1 MHRVSV
7 AGIGI
12 SGVAVVEIGIKD
24 GPLGGKELHAGE
36 VQLVVALV
44 PSLILE
50 GDGAYAFAVN
60 GNRAFRTGNLFSVLL
75 FQFLGNIE
83 ISCP

>member
-7 AGIGI
+7 AGIRI
-12 SGVAVVEIGIKD
+12 SGAAVVEIGIKD

-44 PSLILE
+44 PSLC
-50 GDGAYAFAVN
+50 
-60 GNRAFRTGNLFSVLL
+60 LL
-75 FQFLGNIE
+75 YT
-83 ISCP
+83 SRCV